1 MNAKETILA
10 KLDELN
16 IPYKVFNH
24 EPIMTMEQGKDIE
37 KQMGVPAVKTLLLV
51 NHHKQFFM
59 VLLPAEKKL
68 NTKELAKQI
77 GSGHLSFASADDI
90 RRLLHAY
97 PGAVSPLGLLFDEE
111 KEIALFIDKE
121 LTQQHEVA
129 MHPCENDCSLK
140 INFQDFISVYL
151 PALGVAYR
159 QLIKSPQ
166 PMQPCALF

>member
-10 KLDELN
+10 KLDELG
-16 IPYKVFNH
+16 IPYEVFNH

-59 VLLPAEKKL
+59 GLLPAEKKL

-77 GSGHLSFASADDI
+77 GSGHLSFASVDDI

-97 PGAVSPLGLLFDEE
+97 PGAVSLLGLLFDEK
-111 KEIALFIDKE
+111 KEIALFIEKE
-121 LTQQHEVA
+121 LLNQHEVA
-129 MHPCENDCSLK
+129 MHPCENNCSLRLD
-140 INFQDFISVYL
+140 FQDFLNIYL
-151 PALGVAYR
+151 AKLEIQYTK
-159 QLIKSPQ
+159 I
-166 PMQPCALF
+166 